1 MRLAF
6 WVIHLG
12 PIRTSKVFLINFL
25 KQLSSQFHANPT
37 NPAVFLQAHKHNAD
51 KTEYWN
57 QRWGLPFLP
66 QVW

>member
-1 MRLAF
+1 MPPFINAF
-6 WVIHLG
+6 GFLSDPFG
-12 PIRTSKVFLINFL
+12 PVRTSKVFLINFL

-57 QRWGLPFLP
+57 QR
-66 QVW
+66 